1 MAALTKKAAA
11 SLAVNCADGKD
22 AFIAVMRNIFAA
34 DDLSRLQALLAYAP
48 QGAVDKA
55 ELEVQLLLLADVL
68 RVAAAAQS
76 EIRAGGYDA
85 RRRRFE

>member
-1 MAALTKKAAA
+1 MKV
-11 SLAVNCADGKD
+11 SSND

-34 DDLSRLQALLAYAP
+34 DDLSRLHALLAYAP

-55 ELEVQLLLLADVL
+55 ELEAQLFLIADVL
-68 RVAAAAQS
+68 RVAAAAQA